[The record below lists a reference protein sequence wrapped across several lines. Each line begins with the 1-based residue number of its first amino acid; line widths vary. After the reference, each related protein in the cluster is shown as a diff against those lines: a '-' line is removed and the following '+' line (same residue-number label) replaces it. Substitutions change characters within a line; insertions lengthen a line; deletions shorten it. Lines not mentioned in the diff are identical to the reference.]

1 MAGTPAGFQL
11 PAVFQSVETAPTQ
24 VIFFAL
30 ATKVVVACRPDTDPV
45 AVTKKVTPISSG
57 AGANDVFVIVPLASA
72 TAVSTVSGCTRGWRC
87 RTMVTVSPGVQ
98 PLPVSVTVSPG
109 E

>member
-1 MAGTPAGFQL
+1 MSGTVPELQL
-11 PAVFQSVETAPTQ
+11 AAVFQSVETAPTQ
-24 VIFFAL
+24 EIFFAL
-30 ATKVVVACRPDTDPV
+30 ASKVVVACRPDCDPV
-45 AVTKKVTPISSG
+45 AVTKKVTSRSPSD
-57 AGANDVFVIVPLASA
+57 GANDVFVIVPLPSA

-109 E
+109 A